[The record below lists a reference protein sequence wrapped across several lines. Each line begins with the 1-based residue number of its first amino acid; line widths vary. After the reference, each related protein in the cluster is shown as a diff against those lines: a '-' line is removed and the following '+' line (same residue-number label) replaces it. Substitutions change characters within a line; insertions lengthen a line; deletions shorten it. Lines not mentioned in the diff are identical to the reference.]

1 MAAIELKIRNVAGG
15 LRSVSLPPA
24 SSVLE
29 LKAAVERAE
38 GIPAHEQKLFMQGGR
53 DSVLLQNSASL
64 EECNLADG
72 AEVALVRVQPYN
84 GKYKTEGSIWYGK
97 AQVEILGSHAKV
109 LWGEQSFEADIRWNC
124 ADPRK
129 AEFEGLHF
137 VTTIWAKYHTRG
149 EHKPEDG
156 LLVKFSLVFNSETGQ
171 DGFSGTV
178 WRQHEGPLYM
188 NGTWVDEGADH
199 QAGD

>member
-1 MAAIELKIRNVAGG
+1 MAAIELKIRNVAGS

-38 GIPAHEQKLFMQGGR
+38 GIPAHEQKLFTQGGR

-84 GKYKTEGSIWYGK
+84 GKYKTEGSVWYGK

-137 VTTIWAKYHTRG
+137 VTTIWAKV
-149 EHKPEDG
+149 P
-156 LLVKFSLVFNSETGQ
+156 
-171 DGFSGTV
+171 
-178 WRQHEGPLYM
+178 HERR
-188 NGTWVDEGADH
+188 T
-199 QAGD
+199 QAGGRPPG